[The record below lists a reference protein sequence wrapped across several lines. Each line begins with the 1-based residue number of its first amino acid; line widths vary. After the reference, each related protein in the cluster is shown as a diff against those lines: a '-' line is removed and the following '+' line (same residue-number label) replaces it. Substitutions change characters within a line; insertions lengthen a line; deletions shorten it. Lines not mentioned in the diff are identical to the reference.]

1 MSVDVKTGERFQ
13 VGEVWQSPR
22 GFIYKVVEV
31 TGNQAT
37 LRMGIQG
44 NMRKQR
50 RYVDA
55 INGWSIYKQEE

>member
-1 MSVDVKTGERFQ
+1 MSEDIKKGERFQ
-13 VGEVWQSPR
+13 VGEVWVSPR
-22 GFIYKVVEV
+22 GIIYKVVEI

-37 LRMGIQG
+37 LRMGLHG

-55 INGWSIYKQEE
+55 VNGWSIYKDGL